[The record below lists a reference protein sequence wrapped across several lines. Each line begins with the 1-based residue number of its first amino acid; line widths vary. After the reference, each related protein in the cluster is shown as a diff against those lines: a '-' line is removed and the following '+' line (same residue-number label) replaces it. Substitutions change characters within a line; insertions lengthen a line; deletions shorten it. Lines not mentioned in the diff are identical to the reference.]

1 MQGKPDLQVG
11 VEQLRAG
18 TDQAFI
24 LEADPR
30 QARTLHAG
38 ARQAI
43 AELLPEQAGLAA
55 AAHADHRQ
63 HLAG

>member
-1 MQGKPDLQVG
+1 M
-11 VEQLRAG
+11 
-18 TDQAFI
+18 
-24 LEADPR
+24 
-30 QARTLHAG
+30 LHAG

>member
-1 MQGKPDLQVG
+1 M
-11 VEQLRAG
+11 
-18 TDQAFI
+18 
-24 LEADPR
+24 
-30 QARTLHAG
+30 LHAG

-55 AAHADHRQ
+55 AAHADHRL